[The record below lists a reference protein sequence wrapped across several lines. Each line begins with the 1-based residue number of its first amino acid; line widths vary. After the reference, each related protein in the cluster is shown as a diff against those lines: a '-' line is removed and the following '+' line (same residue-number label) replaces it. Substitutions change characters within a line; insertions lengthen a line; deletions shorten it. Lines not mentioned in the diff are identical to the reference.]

1 MASAAAQGSIA
12 RMPTRTEFAA
22 AIQSRLLHERHRL
35 AEQFANAQPTRH
47 FAIDELLPPDWLR
60 EVAAAFPDPK
70 TLLVKKSL
78 REHKRVGIAVDDY
91 PPVLGALL
99 YAFQDQGVV
108 DAIGSITKLQ
118 GLQPDPSLYA
128 SGISMMTKG
137 DFLNPHLDNSHDGD
151 QRRYRVLNLL
161 LYATPD
167 WHPDQGGSFELWDR
181 QRRSPLELP
190 AQFNRLVVMETGP
203 GSWHSVRRVLGNQT
217 PGQGSRN
224 DGPRQDR
231 PGNARPKNGLAGNDG
246 AASDGAANDGAGNDG
261 AGNDGAR
268 RCISNYY
275 FADEAPTGNDYR
287 HVTSFAGRPE
297 EPVKRVLLA
306 ADAMARNLIGRAFP
320 RLLQRSSHRR
330 TAPK

>member
-60 EVAAAFPDPK
+60 EVAAAFRDPK

-151 QRRYRVLNLL
+151 QQRYRVLNLL

-167 WHPDQGGSFELWDR
+167 WHSDQGGFELWDR
-181 QRRSPLELP
+181 QRRTPLELP
-190 AQFNRLVVMETGP
+190 ALFNRLVVMETGP
-203 GSWHSVRRVLGNQT
+203 GSWHSVRRVLGNET
-217 PGQGSRN
+217 LG
-224 DGPRQDR
+224 DGPRNDE
-231 PGNARPKNGLAGNDG
+231 PGNDRQK
-246 AASDGAANDGAGNDG
+246 NDG

>member
-60 EVAAAFPDPK
+60 EVASAFPDPK

-78 REHKRVGIAVDDY
+78 REHKRVGIAVDEY

-167 WHPDQGGSFELWDR
+167 WHPDQGGSLELWDR

-190 AQFNRLVVMETGP
+190 ARFNRLVVMETGP

-217 PGQGSRN
+217 PGDGPHNDGSRK
-224 DGPRQDR
+224 DR
-231 PGNARPKNGLAGNDG
+231 PGDDNPKDGDPNNGDTGNRDP
-246 AASDGAANDGAGNDG
+246 N
-261 AGNDGAR
+261 NDGAR

-275 FADEAPTGNDYR
+275 FAEEAPTGNDYR

-297 EPVKRVLLA
+297 EPIKRVLLA